1 MTKLTLTQVSKEFQI
16 HRSTIYRAV
25 DTGKLSR
32 SSDGKFDLAEV
43 IRCFG
48 EPKKVATSQQNVVAT
63 PQQSSNEELERLKRE
78 FSEFKRQAL
87 DREEW
92 LKGQIDRMQTLLE
105 LKSQH
110 VAPETSQQQS
120 QTTERDKQDKTLQR
134 SDNKEF
140 DTNETSDAT
149 VQKHDANQH
158 SNVADETVRQP
169 EKRRGLFGRL
179 IRAVIE

>member
-48 EPKKVATSQQNVVAT
+48 EPKKVAT

-120 QTTERDKQDKTLQR
+120 QTTERDKQNETLQTF
-134 SDNKEF
+134 DKKEF
-140 DTNETSDAT
+140 DTNEMSDAT

-179 IRAVIE
+179 IKAVLD